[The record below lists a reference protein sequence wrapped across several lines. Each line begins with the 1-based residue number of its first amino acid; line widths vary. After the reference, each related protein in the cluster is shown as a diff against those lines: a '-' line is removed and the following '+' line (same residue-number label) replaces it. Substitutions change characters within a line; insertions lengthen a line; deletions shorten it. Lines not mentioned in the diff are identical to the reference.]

1 MSESTPRISA
11 ATLARRLGPQAAG
24 GTGPAYRQLAH
35 RIRSAVLDGRLAVTS
50 GLPSERDLAAGL
62 SLSRTTV
69 AAAYTLLRDEGW
81 LDSRRGSG
89 SRLRLPDATA
99 RAGHGVQG
107 LGPAGLFGY
116 PAMAGDDA
124 VDLSTASLPA
134 PVEALQRAGLLAL
147 QDLPDYAAGDGY
159 APFGL
164 PVLRQAIADHY
175 RASGVPT
182 TPEQILVTSGA
193 QHAFVL
199 ALHELSAPGD
209 RVMIECPTYP
219 VALDAIRAAGRV
231 PGPIGL
237 PGPQTS
243 APERDSGPLEPA
255 WDADLMCTA
264 MRQTAPSLAY
274 LMPDF
279 QNPTGAVMDQ
289 TTRESIVRGA
299 QRNGTL
305 LLIDESF
312 RDVPFPHSPALPP
325 RMSALDVAGLRVLSL
340 GSLSKSVWGGLRIG
354 WIRAAP
360 ALINRL
366 AAARAL
372 GDMSGPVVDQLIA
385 AHFLDDPELAFG
397 RAAPAAGRRRR
408 RADRDDGF
416 GTTGLAGQ
424 SPGRWGQ
431 PVGRAAGAVCLGT
444 GPPGTDRRCPYRPR
458 SAFRAGRN
466 HGVLSTTALH
476 PAAGEA
482 DQRSAPARIDR
493 RSGSPLATVGHAGL
507 AGLILRAPGPKFVRR
522 IF

>member
-279 QNPTGAVMDQ
+279 QNPTGAVMDH
-289 TTRESIVRGA
+289 TTRESIVRAA

-397 RAAPAAGRRRR
+397 VQRRRL
-408 RADRDDGF
+408 ADGAAVLTATMASELPDWRVSRPAGGASLWVALPGPF
-416 GTTGLAGQ
+416 ASELA
-424 SPGRWGQ
+424 R
-431 PVGRAAGAVCLGT
+431 L
-444 GPPGTDRRCPYRPR
+444 
-458 SAFRAGRN
+458 
-466 HGVLSTTALH
+466 
-476 PAAGEA
+476 
-482 DQRSAPARIDR
+482 AP
-493 RSGSPLATVGHAGL
+493 TVGVR
-507 AGLILRAPGPKFVRR
+507 IAPGPRFGPDGTMESYLRLPFTQPPEKLISGVRR
-522 IF
+522 LASIAGQAAHSRPSDMPGWLA